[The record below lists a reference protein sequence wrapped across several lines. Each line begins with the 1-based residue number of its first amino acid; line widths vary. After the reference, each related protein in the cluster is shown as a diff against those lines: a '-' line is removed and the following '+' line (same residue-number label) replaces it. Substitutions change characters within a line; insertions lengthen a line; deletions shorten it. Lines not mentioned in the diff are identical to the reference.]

1 MHRSASLSLLSAL
14 PGTFGALW
22 VDSPGHGQWGPA
34 PPITRP
40 PPGFGRA
47 VCGLCLWKPLLW
59 RYIENHWLQ
68 LTPGANGF
76 LEQQFA
82 SAATWELG
90 LVDQRVN

>member
-1 MHRSASLSLLSAL
+1 M
-14 PGTFGALW
+14 
-22 VDSPGHGQWGPA
+22 DSGDQ
-34 PPITRP
+34 PPHNSTP